1 MALCSLSTGKSTA
14 PERLVASINS
24 SPDMTKASLLASN
37 TRLPAFT
44 ASSVGTSP
52 AAPTIAAIT
61 VSTSAAV
68 TKPSK
73 SFMPVVTW
81 ILSVAGKTAR
91 NCFAA
96 ASSTICATF
105 GLCAKQSASILST
118 LALAT
123 NPYTL

>member
-24 SPDMTKASLLASN
+24 SPDMIQGFLLASN
-37 TRLPAFT
+37 TRFRLYGFKRRYQPC
-44 ASSVGTSP
+44 SP
-52 AAPTIAAIT
+52 NNRSHHSIHFG
-61 VSTSAAV
+61 SGHFN
-68 TKPSK
+68 PSK

-96 ASSTICATF
+96 SSTICATF
-105 GLCAKQSASILST
+105 LVYAPNKVQASYQHW
-118 LALAT
+118 LAT